1 MKVLNKYI
9 IVDKLVEKKTTS
21 SGLIMSGD
29 EYKDMRYQYGNI
41 INFGPLVSGMEIGDK
56 IMFDRVSGHEVI
68 IENDRMFILQEK
80 SHWDREGLGVLN
92 QGTFPYLTKI
102 V

>member
-21 SGLIMSGD
+21 SGLLLSGD
-29 EYKDMRYQYGNI
+29 EYKDMRYQYGKV
-41 INFGPLVSGMEIGDK
+41 INYGPLVSGIEAGDK

-68 IENDRMFILQEK
+68 IDETRMFILQEK
-80 SHWDREGLGVLN
+80 DVVCIL
-92 QGTFPYLTKI
+92 
-102 V
+102 

>member
-21 SGLIMSGD
+21 SGLLMSGD
-29 EYKDMRYQYGNI
+29 EYKDMRYQYGNV
-41 INFGPLVSGMEIGDK
+41 INFGPLVSGMNIGDK

-80 SHWDREGLGVLN
+80 DVVCVL
-92 QGTFPYLTKI
+92 
-102 V
+102 

>member
-41 INFGPLVSGMEIGDK
+41 INFGP
-56 IMFDRVSGHEVI
+56 
-68 IENDRMFILQEK
+68 
-80 SHWDREGLGVLN
+80 
-92 QGTFPYLTKI
+92 
-102 V
+102 